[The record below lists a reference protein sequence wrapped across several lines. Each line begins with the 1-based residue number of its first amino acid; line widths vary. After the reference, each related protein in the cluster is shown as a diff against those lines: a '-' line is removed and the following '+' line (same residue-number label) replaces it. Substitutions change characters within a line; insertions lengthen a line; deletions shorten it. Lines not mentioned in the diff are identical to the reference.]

1 MPWDRENKEHVLQD
15 SRAYDVGLSDDAGG
29 GNPLGFATKVAF
41 APNQLE
47 VSRVDDYIKY
57 TLYGVKPDTAKPPLK
72 SLQIRPEDLE
82 QGTGHDLDG
91 IRMTM
96 FYYNQTI
103 SNSTSGH
110 WNFNYT
116 EASKCHTPGIQGGP
130 NWCMTEAL
138 ANATYRAFNFPHHTA
153 SYFAMYRAAR
163 NHNFRTHKSWD
174 WYLMR
179 AVNTTLKFGSPEVG
193 VMDGTVFRE
202 ILQSVK
208 DEAAADPRNN
218 TWRDAAQRIENNM
231 LTRAKAFAEKEYPY
245 GSEFAFDTT
254 GQEEVVLW
262 LLHFAKNDSSF
273 VRAANRTVNHI
284 LSYMRSSATF
294 AYHGGTRSWGDLG
307 NNGKWMVSSG
317 TTANFE
323 TRGNFHYRSGLNSIP
338 LLEWYRAYPDDG
350 VLLMEIALGAQA
362 GTLTSINE
370 DGAPSMMLHMLP
382 HVLDFDPHS
391 GDYGLGFFG
400 HTIQAGAYFVNDKI
414 LGPMCYLCD
423 FINGRPK
430 SANLADE
437 AILLAPRDS
446 FRQRM
451 FIEPLALY
459 LTLDTGLFEK
469 FAVDIRGKTITI
481 WFATS
486 ENEGEHTTFDTR
498 RLHVE
503 KTSDSRPGK
512 NFRPLSSK
520 PIASVRGAFVLPQDV
535 YQMHLTWDDDDTS
548 FDNRHESRKI
558 TTEIFV

>member
-1 MPWDRENKEHVLQD
+1 
-15 SRAYDVGLSDDAGG
+15 
-29 GNPLGFATKVAF
+29 
-41 APNQLE
+41 
-47 VSRVDDYIKY
+47 
-57 TLYGVKPDTAKPPLK
+57 
-72 SLQIRPEDLE
+72 
-82 QGTGHDLDG
+82 
-91 IRMTM
+91 
-96 FYYNQTI
+96 
-103 SNSTSGH
+103 
-110 WNFNYT
+110 
-116 EASKCHTPGIQGGP
+116 
-130 NWCMTEAL
+130 
-138 ANATYRAFNFPHHTA
+138 
-153 SYFAMYRAAR
+153 
-163 NHNFRTHKSWD
+163 
-174 WYLMR
+174 
-179 AVNTTLKFGSPEVG
+179 
-193 VMDGTVFRE
+193 
-202 ILQSVK
+202 
-208 DEAAADPRNN
+208 
-218 TWRDAAQRIENNM
+218 
-231 LTRAKAFAEKEYPY
+231 
-245 GSEFAFDTT
+245 
-254 GQEEVVLW
+254 
-262 LLHFAKNDSSF
+262 
-273 VRAANRTVNHI
+273 
-284 LSYMRSSATF
+284 
-294 AYHGGTRSWGDLG
+294 
-307 NNGKWMVSSG
+307 
-317 TTANFE
+317 
-323 TRGNFHYRSGLNSIP
+323 
-338 LLEWYRAYPDDG
+338 
-350 VLLMEIALGAQA
+350 MEIALGAQA

-469 FAVDIRGKTITI
+469 FAVDLRGKTITI